1 MPVPK
6 KKTSKCRTRRRRAQH
21 DKVAVKNSAACPECG
36 ATRLPH
42 RVCMSCGTYKGR
54 QVVPILVR

>member
-6 KKTSKCRTRRRRAQH
+6 QKKSKCRTRRRRSTH
-21 DKVAVKNSAACPECG
+21 DKVASKNVVWCMNCG
-36 ATRLPH
+36 ARALPH

-54 QVVPILVR
+54 QVIPIIAR